1 MLQQSI
7 KVSPI
12 AVNGV
17 SLIAV
22 HVCRLSVTYCSK
34 RAQIEVMKTEAMKYQ
49 ALAVSIKSS
58 EERKDNQGKDAFDLS
73 DWWKSNSV
81 QHYQYSRTCCVQC

>member
-7 KVSPI
+7 KVSLI

-22 HVCRLSVTYCSK
+22 HVCRLNVTYCSK

-49 ALAVSIKSS
+49 ALADSIKSS